1 MRQAVLPVEGLPGS
15 PLDAAATFHAG
26 YVGRVRDALASVDN
40 LVLVFAPADHTHRSW
55 RLAAVEELAREA
67 APKRVNAVVGDEE
80 AAMAETIAYL
90 EAAPGVTGQ
99 VLVVDG
105 KSGETR

>member
-26 YVGRVRDALASVDN
+26 YVEQARVALRDADN

-67 APKRVNAVVGDEE
+67 APKRVNAVVGDEK